1 MRKQN
6 DHTIFEGKIDAAV
19 DQPKEAPEVGE
30 QGLEVGH
37 RFGPDRTSAAAHVI
51 GVTELPIGPGR
62 GRRILVLPAERTR
75 QHRSEIKQV
84 RLGLDKLGL
93 PAGERRTWQEAAAP
107 LTARPSRAWAG
118 PSAMGFFRAGRC

>member
-75 QHRSEIKQV
+75 PDRSEIKEV
-84 RLGLDKLGL
+84 RLGSDKLGL

-107 LTARPSRAWAG
+107 LTTRPSRAWAG
-118 PSAMGFFRAGRC
+118 P

>member
-118 PSAMGFFRAGRC
+118 PMAMDFCRPGR

>member
-6 DHTIFEGKIDAAV
+6 DHNIFEGKIDAAV
-19 DQPKEAPEVGE
+19 DQPMEAPEVGE

-75 QHRSEIKQV
+75 PHRSEIKEV

-93 PAGERRTWQEAAAP
+93 PAGERRNWQEAAAP

-118 PSAMGFFRAGRC
+118 PSAMGFFRAGR

>member
-19 DQPKEAPEVGE
+19 DQPREAPEVSV
-30 QGLEVGH
+30 QGLEGGH
-37 RFGPDRTSAAAHVI
+37 RFGPDITSAAAHVI

-62 GRRILVLPAERTR
+62 GRRILVLPAERTGP
-75 QHRSEIKQV
+75 HRSEIKEV

-118 PSAMGFFRAGRC
+118 PMAMDFCRPGR